1 MIGNNTD
8 IGDLFWMMKWKILPI
23 IYAVETETPSDWIFG
38 EYDAMSV
45 TNDTYMPERH
55 FSENP
60 HYLFPWECF
69 DFDASIW
76 ISRYDNRRYLGY

>member
-1 MIGNNTD
+1 MITNNTEM
-8 IGDLFWMMKWKILPI
+8 GDLFWIMKRQQRPI
-23 IYAVETETPSDWIFG
+23 IYAAQTEIQSYWIFG
-38 EYDAMSV
+38 EYDAIST

-60 HYLFPWECF
+60 HYLFPFECF

-76 ISRYDNRRYLGY
+76 ISRYDNKKYLGY